1 LTIWGWGYIIERSS
15 VNGARAKGMLA
26 AIVTKTVE
34 WISGAGRY
42 ARLVS
47 ERIGA
52 RAVQGIS
59 HAGCFA
65 RFVWETIVAC
75 GWSVVRSRTYP
86 LIWAQMHII
95 GVRSVPVIMIT
106 GAFVGMTLAIQAYDQ
121 LAGMGLEE
129 HLGVLI
135 NVSVVKELG
144 PVLAA
149 VMLAGRIGGALTA
162 ELGTMNVTEQ
172 IDAVRSMGTNP
183 VRYLVAP
190 RVLACLLL
198 TPLLIIF
205 ADLLGVY
212 GGAFVSIFDLGI
224 NARAYWSFS
233 ASGVELWDVT
243 VGVIKGFFFGGAIA
257 AISCYKGFTCKE
269 GAQGVGQ
276 ACTEAFVASFISILA
291 LDFALA
297 VIFKAIYNT
306 LWTMRS
312 LV

>member
-1 LTIWGWGYIIERSS
+1 MIESLGVS
-15 VNGARAKGMLA
+15 
-26 AIVTKTVE
+26 AIENVQD
-34 WISGAGRY
+34 AGRF
-42 ARLVS
+42 
-47 ERIGA
+47 G
-52 RAVQGIS
+52 
-59 HAGCFA
+59 
-65 RFVWETIVAC
+65 RFVW
-75 GWSVVRSRTYP
+75 RSITASAGSCIRTRTYP
-86 LIWAQMHII
+86 LIWIQMNAI

-106 GAFVGMTLAIQAYDQ
+106 GAFVGMVLAIQAYDQ

-172 IDAVRSMGTNP
+172 IDAIRSMGTDP

-198 TPLLIIF
+198 TPLLIIY
-205 ADLLGVY
+205 ADLLGIL
-212 GGAFVSIFDLGI
+212 GGYFVSVVQLGI
-224 NARAYWSFS
+224 NSQAYWNFS
-233 ASGVELWDVT
+233 ASGVELWDVCI
-243 VGVIKGFFFGGAIA
+243 GVIKGFFFGAAIA
-257 AISCYKGFTCKE
+257 VISCYKGFTCKE
-269 GAQGVGQ
+269 GAHGVGQ

-291 LDFALA
+291 LDFALV
-297 VIFKAIYNT
+297 VIFKAIYSAFWP
-306 LWTMRS
+306 LRS

>member
-1 LTIWGWGYIIERSS
+1 MLQALQARMTTGTSS
-15 VNGARAKGMLA
+15 V
-26 AIVTKTVE
+26 
-34 WISGAGRY
+34 GRF
-42 ARLVS
+42 S
-47 ERIGA
+47 
-52 RAVQGIS
+52 
-59 HAGCFA
+59 CFA
-65 RFVWETIVAC
+65 WQSIAA
-75 GWSVVRSRTYP
+75 SARSCSRPKSYS
-86 LIWAQMHII
+86 LIWNQMNII

-183 VRYLVAP
+183 IRYLVAP

-198 TPLLIIF
+198 TPILIIY
-205 ADLLGVY
+205 ADLMGVV
-212 GGAFVSIFDLGI
+212 GGAFVSFFQLNI
-224 NARAYWSFS
+224 NSSAYWNFS
-233 ASGVELWDVT
+233 AQGVELWDIA
-243 VGVIKGFFFGGAIA
+243 VGIIKGFSFGGAIA
-257 AISCYKGFTCKE
+257 IISCYKGFTCKE
-269 GAQGVGQ
+269 GAHGVGQ

-297 VIFKAIYNT
+297 VVSKAIYNT
-306 LWTMRS
+306 LWPLRIM
-312 LV
+312 L